1 MLFSLFN
8 PRQLCPLRYV
18 PVQLAVPV
26 QCTTSPGGG
35 ITGKYR
41 QLYSGHPKVHFG
53 TIVEGSWRGG
63 GGGGVCTVGPP
74 GSLTS
79 GGALLSICDVMLCT

>member
-26 QCTTSPGGG
+26 QRTTSPGGG
-35 ITGKYR
+35 ITGITGKYR
-41 QLYSGHPKVHFG
+41 QL
-53 TIVEGSWRGG
+53 
-63 GGGGVCTVGPP
+63 
-74 GSLTS
+74 
-79 GGALLSICDVMLCT
+79 